1 MTSARIITVS
11 AMVAC
16 GLVTACGSAATPSAS
31 SSQTTASASASATAG
46 ASAVAGTAITT
57 AKFGTVVPQGWTN
70 KIDVA
75 TEVQKFSAN
84 GQVLFLVEQGP
95 PGQQQSNVNDI
106 MANVNVLLLTTPVP
120 DNQVPKY
127 LGSVSSSGATNLS
140 SPQAFTLDGAT
151 GQYIVYDRDVSG
163 TPGESQDMIVNHGGS
178 TYDIV
183 LNTSQFA
190 FNQQLTGLQSVLAA
204 WKWTS

>member
-1 MTSARIITVS
+1 MTSARTIAVS

-31 SSQTTASASASATAG
+31 SSQTTASASVS
-46 ASAVAGTAITT
+46 GTAITT

-183 LNTSQFA
+183 LNTSQSA

>member
-1 MTSARIITVS
+1 MTSARTIAVS

-31 SSQTTASASASATAG
+31 SSQTTASASVS
-46 ASAVAGTAITT
+46 GTAITT

-120 DNQVPKY
+120 DNQVPTY

>member
-1 MTSARIITVS
+1 MTSARTIAVS

-31 SSQTTASASASATAG
+31 SSQTTASASVS
-46 ASAVAGTAITT
+46 GTAITT